1 MRRKHVL
8 SLLMLSTGV
17 ALLIAATTVGVATS
31 ATQKAGHT
39 TALRGGVLKVAHSG
53 GGFDTLDPQIA
64 YVANDWAALYATQ
77 RLLLNFP
84 NKVGKAGSVLQPDGA
99 AAMPT
104 ISKNGKVY
112 TFHLRKGMRFSDGS
126 PVTAQAWQR
135 AFERDLSPKMYV
147 QNGCFLAIDQMI
159 VGAEKFANC
168 AGTKGVKTS
177 AHISG
182 IKAKGLTLTFRLTKA
197 NPTFL
202 SILGM
207 QWFGAVKPNMKYSAN
222 PNGVLTY
229 PSAGPYYIK
238 TNRPQRLAVLV
249 RNKFYKGFQEANPNQ
264 IVINENNGSGQAQV
278 LQIEK
283 GQLDLDF
290 GQVPSDQVASVSQ
303 KYGGPNKGQFHV
315 GPTTCVSWAS
325 LNTQRAPTNSAATR
339 KALNYAF
346 SRASV
351 IKLGGPYSGTPADQ
365 FLVPGIPG
373 YKKLHI
379 YGNYPNFAKAKQVG
393 AGHLSGT
400 LNLYYRP
407 SSTFQSNLMQF
418 EQRQFGALGFQTK
431 LQTSDPTGYYH
442 ALQTKSVALGSDGY
456 NVAGGGWCADYLDGF
471 DYMNVNLDGNT
482 IGDTGNVNYFY
493 FNSSAF
499 NKALAHAA
507 SLFGAKRAAAYQAL
521 DKTLMTK
528 YVPFI
533 PYEVSNNRFLTSK
546 RVKNY
551 IYSAYFNYPILQAL
565 SVG

>member
-104 ISKNGKVY
+104 ISKDGKTY
-112 TFHLRKGMRFSDGS
+112 TFHIRPGMRFSDGS

-182 IKAKGLTLTFRLTKA
+182 IKAKGLTLTFHLTKA

-238 TNRPQRLAVLV
+238 TNQPQRLAVLV
-249 RNKFYKGFQEANPNQ
+249 RNKYYKGFQESNPNQ

-339 KALNYAF
+339 KALSYAF

-407 SSTFQSNLMQF
+407 SSTFQSNLVQF

-442 ALQTKSVALGSDGY
+442 ALQTKSVALGPDGY

-493 FNSSAF
+493 FNNSSF
-499 NKALAHAA
+499 NKGLAHAA
-507 SLFGAKRAAAYQAL
+507 SLFGAARAKAYQQL
-521 DKTLMTK
+521 DKTLMEK

>member
-1 MRRKHVL
+1 
-8 SLLMLSTGV
+8 
-17 ALLIAATTVGVATS
+17 
-31 ATQKAGHT
+31 
-39 TALRGGVLKVAHSG
+39 LRGGVLKVAHSG

-182 IKAKGLTLTFRLTKA
+182 ITAKGLTLTFHLTKA

-207 QWFGAVKPNMKYSAN
+207 QWFGAVKPNMKYSSN

-238 TNRPQRLAVLV
+238 TNQPQRLAVLA
-249 RNKFYKGFQEANPNQ
+249 RNKYYKGFQEANPNQ

-290 GQVPSDQVASVSQ
+290 GQVPSDQVASVAQ

-339 KALNYAF
+339 KALSYAF

-379 YGNYPNFAKAKQVG
+379 YGNYPDFAKAKQVG

-407 SSTFQSNLMQF
+407 SSTFQSNLVQF

-442 ALQTKSVALGSDGY
+442 ALQTKSVALGPDGY

-493 FNSSAF
+493 FNSSKF
-499 NKALAHAA
+499 NAQLAHAA
-507 SLFGAKRAAAYQAL
+507 SLFGAQRAAAYQAL

>member
-1 MRRKHVL
+1 
-8 SLLMLSTGV
+8 
-17 ALLIAATTVGVATS
+17 
-31 ATQKAGHT
+31 
-39 TALRGGVLKVAHSG
+39 
-53 GGFDTLDPQIA
+53 
-64 YVANDWAALYATQ
+64 
-77 RLLLNFP
+77 
-84 NKVGKAGSVLQPDGA
+84 
-99 AAMPT
+99 
-104 ISKNGKVY
+104 
-112 TFHLRKGMRFSDGS
+112 
-126 PVTAQAWQR
+126 VTAAAWQR
-135 AFERDLSPKMYV
+135 AFERDLSPAMYV

-182 IKAKGLTLTFRLTKA
+182 IKAKGLTLTFHLTKA

-207 QWFGAVKPNMKYSAN
+207 QWFGAVKPNMKYSSN

-238 TNRPQRLAVLV
+238 TNQPQRLAVLV
-249 RNKFYKGFQEANPNQ
+249 RNKYYKGFQEANPNQ
-264 IVINENNGSGQAQV
+264 IVITENNGSGQAQV

-339 KALNYAF
+339 KALSYAF

-351 IKLGGPYSGTPADQ
+351 IKLGGPFSGTPADQ

-379 YGNYPNFAKAKQVG
+379 YPNYPNFTKAKQVG

-407 SSTFQSNLMQF
+407 SSTFQSNLVQF

-442 ALQTKSVALGSDGY
+442 PLQTKSIALGSDGY

-493 FNSSAF
+493 FNNGKF
-499 NKALAHAA
+499 NAGLAHAA
-507 SLFGAKRAAAYQAL
+507 AQFGAKRAAAYQAL
-521 DKTLMTK
+521 DKQLMEK

-533 PYEVSNNRFLTSK
+533 PYEVSNNRFLTSS
-546 RVKNY
+546 RVKNW
-551 IYSAYFNYPILQAL
+551 IYSSYFNYPILQAL